1 MVKSHDENPCYPIL
15 VVEDNHFLRHVLCN
29 LLQEDGHEV
38 TAVADGVAALGHLRQ
53 NPCPIVI
60 TDWVM
65 PGLDGLELC
74 RQIRRLEQD
83 GYTYV
88 ILLTAQES
96 KADLI
101 TGLEA
106 GADEYLIKPIN
117 EGELRARLK
126 IAQRILNLEQSLKQ
140 SLEELKHLSLK
151 DPLTELYNRRFL
163 AERLPQEIRRAG
175 RYGRNL
181 SLIMLDIDHFKAI
194 NDNYGHGAG
203 DGVLKLC
210 AGMLQEAI
218 RQDVDWAARYGGEE
232 FLLILPETDH
242 AGALVVAER
251 LREQLAGAP
260 MEVGGLAIALTS
272 SFGVSTYPHDRLG
285 SLGAET
291 LLEAADRALYQAKNT
306 GRNKVCSL
314 PL

>member
-1 MVKSHDENPCYPIL
+1 MLQSLGETPSFPVL
-15 VVEDNHFLRHVLCN
+15 VVEDNHFLRHVLCTM
-29 LLQEDGHEV
+29 LQEDGHAV
-38 TAVADGVAALGHLRQ
+38 TAVADGVAALAHLRQ
-53 NPCPIVI
+53 QPCPIVI

-65 PGLDGLELC
+65 PGMDGLELC
-74 RQIRRLEQD
+74 RQIRALPSEC
-83 GYTYV
+83 YTYV

-96 KADLI
+96 KTDLV

-117 EGELRARLK
+117 EAELRARLK
-126 IAQRILNLEQSLKQ
+126 IAKRILNLERSLKQ
-140 SLEELKHLSLK
+140 SLEELKHLSVK

-163 AERLPQEIRRAG
+163 AERLPQEIKRAS

-181 SLIMLDIDHFKAI
+181 SLIMLDIDHFKLV
-194 NDNYGHGAG
+194 NDTHGHGAG
-203 DGVLKLC
+203 DAVLKIC
-210 AGMLQEAI
+210 AAALQEAI

-242 AGALVVAER
+242 GGALVVAER
-251 LREQLAGAP
+251 LREQFEAAP
-260 MEVGGLAIALTS
+260 LQVGELAISITA
-272 SFGVSTYPHDRLG
+272 SFGVSTYPHDRRGALG
-285 SLGAET
+285 TEA
-291 LLEAADRALYQAKNT
+291 LLEAADRALYQAKKT

>member
-1 MVKSHDENPCYPIL
+1 MLQTLGESPPYPVL

-29 LLQEDGHEV
+29 LLQEDGNAV
-38 TAVADGVAALGHLRQ
+38 TAVADGEAALAHLRQ
-53 NPCPIVI
+53 DPCPIVI

-65 PGLDGLELC
+65 PGMDGLELC
-74 RQIRRLEQD
+74 RAIRSLEQD
-83 GYTYV
+83 CYTYI

-96 KADLI
+96 KADLV

-117 EGELRARLK
+117 EAELRARLK
-126 IAQRILNLEQSLKQ
+126 IAKRILNLERSLKQ
-140 SLEELKHLSLK
+140 SLEELKHLSVK

-163 AERLPQEIRRAG
+163 AERLPQEIKRAA

-181 SLIMLDIDHFKAI
+181 SLIMLDIDHFKRI
-194 NDNYGHGAG
+194 NDNFGHFAG

-251 LREQLAGAP
+251 LRERFAGAP
-260 MEVGGLAIALTS
+260 MAVGEFEIGMTA
-272 SFGVSTYPHDRLG
+272 SFGVSTWPHNRRG
-285 SLGAET
+285 ALGAEA
-291 LLEAADRALYQAKNT
+291 LLEAADRALYQAKKT

>member
-1 MVKSHDENPCYPIL
+1 MLQSLGASSPYPIL
-15 VVEDNHFLRHVLCN
+15 LVEDNHFLRHVLCN
-29 LLQEDGHEV
+29 MLQEDGHAV
-38 TAVADGVAALGHLRQ
+38 TAVADGAAALEHLRQ
-53 NPCPIVI
+53 QSCPIVI

-65 PGLDGLELC
+65 AGMDGLDLC
-74 RQIRRLEQD
+74 RAIRSLD
-83 GYTYV
+83 LDCYTYV
-88 ILLTAQES
+88 MLLTAQES

-117 EGELRARLK
+117 EAELRARLK
-126 IAQRILNLEQSLKQ
+126 IAQRILNLERSLKQ
-140 SLEELKHLSLK
+140 SLEELKHLSVK

-163 AERLPQEIRRAG
+163 ADRLPQEIKRAA
-175 RYGRNL
+175 RYCRNL
-181 SLIMLDIDHFKAI
+181 SLIMLDIDHFKMV
-194 NDNYGHGAG
+194 NDSYGHGAG
-203 DGVLKLC
+203 DAVLKVC
-210 AGMLQEAI
+210 AEALQEAI

-251 LREQLAGAP
+251 LREQFAGAP
-260 MEVGGLAIALTS
+260 LEVGELHIAITA
-272 SFGVSTYPHDRLG
+272 SFGVSTCPHDRRG
-285 SLGAET
+285 ALGAEA
-291 LLEAADRALYQAKNT
+291 LLEAADRALYQAKKT

>member
-1 MVKSHDENPCYPIL
+1 MLQTLGESPPYPVL

-29 LLQEDGHEV
+29 MLQEDGNTV
-38 TAVADGVAALGHLRQ
+38 TAVADGDEALEHLRQ
-53 NPCPIVI
+53 HPCPIVI

-65 PGLDGLELC
+65 PGMDGLDLC
-74 RQIRRLEQD
+74 RAIRSQEQD
-83 GYTYV
+83 CYTYI

-96 KADLI
+96 KADLV

-117 EGELRARLK
+117 EAELRARLK
-126 IAQRILNLEQSLKQ
+126 IAKRILNLERSLKQ
-140 SLEELKHLSLK
+140 SLEELKHLSVK

-163 AERLPQEIRRAG
+163 AERLPQEIKRAA

-181 SLIMLDIDHFKAI
+181 SLIMLDIDHFKGI
-194 NDNYGHGAG
+194 NDNFGHGTG
-203 DGVLKLC
+203 DAVLKAC

-251 LREQLAGAP
+251 LRERMASSPL
-260 MEVGGLAIALTS
+260 VIGGLEVAMTA
-272 SFGVSTYPHDRLG
+272 SFGVSTWPHSRR
-285 SLGAET
+285 GALAAEA
-291 LLEAADRALYQAKNT
+291 LLEAADRALYQAKKT

>member
-1 MVKSHDENPCYPIL
+1 MLQTLGPSHPYPVL

-29 LLQEDGHEV
+29 MLQQDGHGV
-38 TAVADGVAALGHLRQ
+38 TAVSDGETALAHLRQ
-53 NPCPIVI
+53 QPCPIVI

-65 PGLDGLELC
+65 PGMDGLGLC
-74 RQIRRLEQD
+74 REIRRLEQD
-83 GYTYV
+83 SYTYI

-117 EGELRARLK
+117 EAELRARLK
-126 IAQRILNLEQSLKQ
+126 IAQRILNLERSLKQ
-140 SLEELKHLSLK
+140 SLEELKHLSVK
-151 DPLTELYNRRFL
+151 DPLTELYNRRYL
-163 AERLPQEIRRAG
+163 AERLPQELKRAA

-181 SLIMLDIDHFKAI
+181 SLIMVDIDHFKQI
-194 NDNYGHGAG
+194 NDSYGHGAG
-203 DGVLKLC
+203 DVVLKLC
-210 AGMLQEAI
+210 ADMLQEAI

-251 LREQLAGAP
+251 LREQMAAAP
-260 MEVGGLAIALTS
+260 LLIGGLEISLTS
-272 SFGVSTYPHDRLG
+272 SFGVSTYPHDRRG

-291 LLEAADRALYQAKNT
+291 LLEAADRALYQAKKT
-306 GRNKVCSL
+306 GRNMVCAL